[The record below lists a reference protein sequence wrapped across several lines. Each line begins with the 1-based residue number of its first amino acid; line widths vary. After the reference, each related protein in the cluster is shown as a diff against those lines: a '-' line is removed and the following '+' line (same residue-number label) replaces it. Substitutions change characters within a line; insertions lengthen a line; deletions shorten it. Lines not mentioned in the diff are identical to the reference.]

1 MCFPSVAWSSVTLV
15 TPNENRNMVQITVLK
30 YPLGSNLA
38 RKLSKMFSKVEIEI
52 L

>member
-1 MCFPSVAWSSVTLV
+1 
-15 TPNENRNMVQITVLK
+15 MVQITVLK

-38 RKLSKMFSKVEIEI
+38 PKLSKMFSKVEIEI

>member
-1 MCFPSVAWSSVTLV
+1 
-15 TPNENRNMVQITVLK
+15 MVQITVLK